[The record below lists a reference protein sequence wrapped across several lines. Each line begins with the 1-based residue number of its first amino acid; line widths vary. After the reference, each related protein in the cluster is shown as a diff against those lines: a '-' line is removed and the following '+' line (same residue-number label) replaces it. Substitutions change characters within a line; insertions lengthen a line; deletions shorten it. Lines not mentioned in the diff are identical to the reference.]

1 MRVERWTL
9 NSGDVTTY
17 VPWLAQNPPPTCFPS
32 YVCLGRC
39 PLGPLFKEK
48 TRYLR
53 SLSSIIDVFCPIV
66 HYGSHQGGCG
76 SVKDFTSYNP
86 QRREAPLIEE
96 PSSRKL
102 QPQFRSFFELELLPS
117 PVRHPDQ
124 TLPCDYTTVNLLS
137 SSLQRGTRVLDCFF
151 FFPPHC
157 SVILK

>member
-86 QRREAPLIEE
+86 QRREAPLMEE
-96 PSSRKL
+96 PIFSKTATPIPLFLWTWASTFSCSSSRSNL
-102 QPQFRSFFELELLPS
+102 ALWLHNGEPS
-117 PVRHPDQ
+117 LVEPPTGHTCPW
-124 TLPCDYTTVNLLS
+124 L
-137 SSLQRGTRVLDCFF
+137 FF
-151 FFPPHC
+151 FFPPPLFC
-157 SVILK
+157 DT